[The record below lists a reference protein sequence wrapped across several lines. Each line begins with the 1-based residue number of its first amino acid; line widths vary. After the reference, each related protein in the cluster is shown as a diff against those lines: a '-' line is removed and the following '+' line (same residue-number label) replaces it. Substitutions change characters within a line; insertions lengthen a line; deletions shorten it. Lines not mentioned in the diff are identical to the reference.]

1 MGDPNIDEEFRKAGV
16 RMGEYCGASAVA
28 AHGDVNANFQALR
41 TGCGIVSA
49 TWRKRLT
56 LTGADRVR
64 WLNGMVTN
72 NVRDLA
78 PGHGVYAFFLNPQG
92 RILGDLYVYNRGDS
106 IVIDTDSG
114 QSEKILA
121 TFDHYIIMDDVEVTN
136 LSDRVTALGVA
147 GPKS

>member
-41 TGCGIVSA
+41 TTCGIVSA
-49 TWRKRLT
+49 TWRKRLA

-72 NVRDLA
+72 NIRDLA

-92 RILGDLYVYNRGDS
+92 RIQADMSCFNRGDDLL
-106 IVIDTDSG
+106 IETDASQFEG
-114 QSEKILA
+114 LRA
-121 TFDHYIIMDDVEVTN
+121 AFDKFIIMDEVEVADAEN
-136 LSDRVTALGVA
+136 VTKLLVA
-147 GPKS
+147 G